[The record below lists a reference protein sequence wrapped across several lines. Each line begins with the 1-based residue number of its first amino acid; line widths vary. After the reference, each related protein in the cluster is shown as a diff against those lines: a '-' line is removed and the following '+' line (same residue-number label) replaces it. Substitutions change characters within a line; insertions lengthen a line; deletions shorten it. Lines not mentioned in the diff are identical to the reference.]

1 MIPPLGLISCVLVFW
16 GWQSHLLPFAIPM
29 AIILEGARWVN
40 WRWALSDKDFNHVTD
55 LTSLSFIMA
64 TLYLIIQESIY
75 GLTTLLNWLPMLFF
89 ILIAA
94 QMYSTQGAIK
104 MSCLFWSLRCFEA
117 KGGTTHPY
125 ARRQINLTY
134 PYMMIC
140 LLSASVGYHAWF
152 FVGAGL
158 LIAYGLWAVRPQRYS
173 VAIWAGLLIIA
184 TTLASIGQLGIYRL
198 QIQVESLILNWFE
211 DMILEN
217 RDPYRQH
224 TAIGDIGR
232 LKQSDTIRLRVET
245 DYPLLLRE
253 ASYNLYLNSQWRTKQ
268 ITEVFPNITDLNP
281 IKTSKWA
288 SNGFRFNELNATA
301 HQQSQIN
308 ISAYLQKGKG
318 MLALPHGTYQISKLP
333 VPSLQHNDFGAVKI
347 ENGPGLIKYT
357 ADFTQ
362 KSTPLDS
369 VPSEYD
375 LHLPHN
381 EKKHLITLSTHLG
394 LPQQT
399 PQEVLK
405 TVTKFFNDF
414 QYALTLSA
422 PKQSEITPLEHF
434 LQHSRT
440 GHCEYFATATVLLL
454 RTAGIPSRYASGYA
468 VEEFSDL
475 EEVYIVR
482 QRHAH
487 AWALAYIN
495 DRWQAFDTTP
505 AAWISLEE
513 EMAAWWK
520 PMYDLGSFLAYQ
532 FYKWRWQNSQ
542 TSNQWLLWLI
552 LPLGLI
558 LIWRLYTRQKINRSQ
573 KASVHNIKRAVKTGA
588 DSPFYQIVQ
597 QLNAAGYI
605 RQPGETLTTW
615 LKRIPASVLPKK
627 EIHTMLNLHQRYR
640 FDPNGIS
647 PQEHA
652 KLRAYVIQRII
663 DVHKNNFRTQ

>member
-1 MIPPLGLISCVLVFW
+1 MNPPLGLLSCVLLFW

-40 WRWALSDKDFNHVTD
+40 WRWALSDKDFNRVTD
-55 LTSLSFIMA
+55 LTSLSFIIA
-64 TLYLIIQESIY
+64 TLYLIIQESIQ

-94 QMYSTQGAIK
+94 QMYSTQGSIK
-104 MSCLFWSLRCFEA
+104 MSCLSWSLRRFDA
-117 KGGTTHPY
+117 KGGTPHPY
-125 ARRQINLTY
+125 ARVQINLTY
-134 PYMMIC
+134 PYLMIC

-173 VAIWAGLLIIA
+173 VAIWAGLLIMA
-184 TTLASIGQLGIYRL
+184 ATLAYIGQLGIYRL

-211 DMILEN
+211 DMIWAD
-217 RDPYRQH
+217 RDPYRQN

-245 DYPLLLRE
+245 DSPLLLRE
-253 ASYNLYLNSQWRTKQ
+253 ASYNLYLNSLWRTKNVPF
-268 ITEVFPNITDLNP
+268 TEVFPNITDINQ
-281 IKTSKWA
+281 IKESKWA
-288 SNGFRFNELNATA
+288 SNDFQFTELNAIA
-301 HQQSQIN
+301 HQHQQSQISV
-308 ISAYLQKGKG
+308 SAYLRRGKG

-333 VPSLQHNDFGAVKI
+333 IPSLQHNDFGAVKV
-347 ENGPGLIKYT
+347 ENGPGLLKYT
-357 ADFTQ
+357 ASFTQ
-362 KSTPLDS
+362 KKTPLDS
-369 VPSEYD
+369 APSEYD
-375 LHLPHN
+375 LHLPRN
-381 EKKHLITLSTHLG
+381 EKKHLMALSTHLG

-399 PQEVLK
+399 PQEILK
-405 TVTKFFNDF
+405 TVTEFFNDF
-414 QYALTLSA
+414 QYSLTLNA
-422 PKQSEITPLEHF
+422 PKQSEITPLDYF

-440 GHCEYFATATVLLL
+440 GHCEYFATATALLL

-495 DRWQAFDTTP
+495 ERWQIVDTTP
-505 AAWISLEE
+505 AAWISLED

-520 PMYDLGSFLAYQ
+520 PIYDLGSFLAYR

-542 TSNQWLLWLI
+542 GSNQWLLWLI

-558 LIWRLYTRQKINRSQ
+558 LIWRLYTRQKISHSSKQ
-573 KASVHNIKRAVKTGA
+573 SVHNIKRTAIVGA

-597 QLNAAGYI
+597 QLNTAGYI

-627 EIHTMLNLHQRYR
+627 EIHTMLSLHQRYR

-647 PQEHA
+647 PQERA
-652 KLRAYVIQRII
+652 KLTAYVNQ
-663 DVHKNNFRTQ
+663 NCGFTFQL